1 MSAVRSPVV
10 VLDFRGGLD
19 VPVDGADLRR
29 RMAARLP
36 DGARDGTGDLRF
48 LVVDDPDGLTAH
60 VEAYELVAGAPTLGA
75 VNVLCLVAGDL
86 ERRSVSPPL
95 PDTPDRPPSY
105 PDPAYRDV
113 PHEDGGAPEGGRR
126 LRLASVLQ
134 SSGAGV
140 LWAPDPRAGHDQGTG
155 DPDAER
161 EAALAALTDL
171 LRVREIF
178 DKVLAEL
185 HDAPV
190 SVATLSLRV
199 LEHDLTPHARDSA
212 WAGALA
218 RFAGAE
224 TSLTAPLAA
233 QELPRPLAELLGPGP
248 ERAVADLLRPG
259 GPADAARTACE
270 RAVDALAAHR
280 DELRQARALLTG
292 RRTADEV
299 PASTARAVDALGRYR
314 DAVARVLRD
323 SGAPGVPRGDALARL
338 SDGGVAL
345 PAEMWEGRSRG
356 GDPDEGLQRCT
367 AQWLT
372 SGLPLR
378 TVAARLTALAER
390 VAPTP
395 SAARLRDVEQACPEE
410 SLARV
415 SAAVP
420 LYFARARARW
430 LVPTAL
436 AAFVS
441 ALAPWPG
448 TLLALLPALVFL
460 LGGALAGAVRPGRA
474 AGGRM
479 HGAAAARAVA
489 LAAGAGA
496 GFGLTLL
503 VSVGRELVLV
513 GVLAGVLGA
522 VSCVGAWWRRG
533 FADWWQ
539 AAGISGL
546 EPSLA
551 RVDTALT
558 DALHRQWWAAEE
570 RTRLA
575 DGARTLAAVL
585 RGAAVEADAGHPLS
599 GQASASGAGTA
610 ATDGWSDPGWEEPSW
625 PVVRRETTQG
635 FAGEPSGPS
644 AGVPAPY
651 APGTY
656 ASSAH
661 GADAHAPQPTG
672 SLPAGECPTE
682 QHPPNLSE
690 PDPSWGDPDWPD
702 DTPPE
707 TSAPASAGGWGEPVA
722 TPGGRARNVAPVDPP
737 WLHRGAGEGGPDLVP
752 TLVADLADATVAG
765 LWGHTDLSGAA
776 GGAGSAGK
784 APATLET
791 AVSRAIAAAG
801 AGLRDNGVLPTPP
814 YARPDRVRADAAA
827 LLGIGVQRV
836 RDVLNTASEQGRPLL
851 LCPPA
856 RLSLLS
862 RDPAEARSVA
872 FAPQAVRPSV
882 ETTPGGRGP
891 DGVPAAM
898 VWTAAGRFA
907 GTLRLVPLRAG
918 VVENVRVRTW
928 AQDGPLTGPGHGTTG
943 TVPDPGEEWAQR

>member
-1 MSAVRSPVV
+1 MSPMGSPVV
-10 VLDFRGGLD
+10 VLDFRDGLD

-36 DGARDGTGDLRF
+36 DGARDDTGDLRF
-48 LVVDDPDGLTAH
+48 LVVDDPEGLTAH
-60 VEAYELVAGAPTLGA
+60 AEAYELIAGAPTLGT
-75 VNVLCLVAGDL
+75 VNLLCLVVGDL
-86 ERRSVSPPL
+86 ERGRSVAPPL
-95 PDTPDRPPSY
+95 PEPPGGAASY
-105 PDPAYRDV
+105 PDPGYPDV
-113 PHEDGGAPEGGRR
+113 PHADGRTPEGGRR

-134 SSGAGV
+134 SSGTGV
-140 LWAPDPRAGHDQGTG
+140 LWAPDPRAGHDRGTG
-155 DPDAER
+155 DPDADR

-171 LRVREIF
+171 LRVWEIF

-185 HDAPV
+185 RDAPV

-199 LEHDLTPHARDSA
+199 LEHDLAPGARDSA
-212 WAGALA
+212 WTTALS
-218 RFAGAE
+218 RFAGVG
-224 TSLTAPLAA
+224 TSLTAPLDA
-233 QELPRPLAELLGPGP
+233 QELPRQLAELLGPGP
-248 ERAVADLLRPG
+248 ARPVAELLRPG

-280 DELRQARALLTG
+280 DELSRARALLTG

-299 PASTARAVDALGRYR
+299 PASLARAVDALGRYR
-314 DAVARVLRD
+314 DVVARVLRD
-323 SGAPGVPRGDALARL
+323 SGAPGLPRGDALARL

-345 PAEMWEGRSRG
+345 PARMWERRSRG

-367 AQWLT
+367 AHWLT

-378 TVAARLTALAER
+378 AVAARLTALAER

-410 SLARV
+410 FLGRM

-448 TLLALLPALVFL
+448 TLLALVPALVFL
-460 LGGALAGAVRPGRA
+460 LGGALAGAVRPGRT

-479 HGAAAARAVA
+479 HGAVVARVVA

-503 VSVGRELVLV
+503 VSVPRELVLV
-513 GVLAGVLGA
+513 GVLAGVLCA
-522 VSCVGAWWRRG
+522 ALCVGAWWRRG
-533 FADWWQ
+533 FAGWWE
-539 AAGISGL
+539 ATGIAGLG
-546 EPSLA
+546 PCLA
-551 RVDTALT
+551 RVDAALT

-575 DGARTLAAVL
+575 DGARTLSAAL

-599 GQASASGAGTA
+599 GPPSASGAGTA
-610 ATDGWSDPGWEEPSW
+610 GTDGWSGPGWDEPSW
-625 PVVRRETTQG
+625 QAGRPETGQG
-635 FAGEPSGPS
+635 FAWEPYGSGSYP
-644 AGVPAPY
+644 
-651 APGTY
+651 
-656 ASSAH
+656 SSAR
-661 GADAHAPQPTG
+661 GPDAHTPLPTG
-672 SLPAGECPTE
+672 SVPAQGY
-682 QHPPNLSE
+682 PPDPSE
-690 PDPSWGDPDWPD
+690 ADPSWGDPDWPD
-702 DTPPE
+702 DTE
-707 TSAPASAGGWGEPVA
+707 SEASARGWGEPA
-722 TPGGRARNVAPVDPP
+722 GTPGGSARAVPRVDPP

-752 TLVADLADATVAG
+752 TLVADLADATVAALRGDAG
-765 LWGHTDLSGAA
+765 LS
-776 GGAGSAGK
+776 GSAGR

-801 AGLRDNGVLPTPP
+801 TSLRDNGVLPTPP
-814 YARPDRVRADAAA
+814 YARPDRVRADAAP
-827 LLGIGVQRV
+827 LLGMGVQRV
-836 RDVLNTASEQGRPLL
+836 RDVLNAASEQGRTLL

-856 RLSLLS
+856 QLSLLS

-891 DGVPAAM
+891 DGAPAAM
-898 VWTAAGRFA
+898 VWTEAGRFA

-928 AQDGPLTGPGHGTTG
+928 AEAGPVTGPDHGGTG
-943 TVPDPGEEWAQR
+943 AVPDPGEEWAQR

>member
-1 MSAVRSPVV
+1 MTAVESPVV
-10 VLDFRGGLD
+10 VLDFRGGRD
-19 VPVDGADLRR
+19 VPEDGSGLRR

-36 DGARDGTGDLRF
+36 DGARDHTGDLRF

-60 VEAYELVAGAPTLGA
+60 AEAYELVAGAPTLGA
-75 VNVLCLVAGDL
+75 VRLLCLVTGDL
-86 ERRSVSPPL
+86 ERRRPVSPY
-95 PDTPDRPPSY
+95 PDPPYRPASY

-113 PHEDGGAPEGGRR
+113 PHEDVPAPEGGRR

-134 SSGAGV
+134 SSHTGV
-140 LWAPDPRAGHDQGTG
+140 LWAPDPRAGYDQGTG
-155 DPDAER
+155 DPGAEK

-185 HDAPV
+185 RDAPV

-199 LEHDLTPHARDSA
+199 LEHDLTPEARDSA

-233 QELPRPLAELLGPGP
+233 QELPRQLAELLGPGP
-248 ERAVADLLRPG
+248 ERPVTELLRPG
-259 GPADAARTACE
+259 GEADSARTACE
-270 RAVDALAAHR
+270 RALDALAAHR
-280 DELRQARALLTG
+280 DELSHARALLTG

-299 PASTARAVDALGRYR
+299 PASTARAADALGRYR
-314 DAVARVLRD
+314 DVVARVLRD
-323 SGAPGVPRGDALARL
+323 SGAPSVPRGDALARL

-345 PAEMWEGRSRG
+345 PAEMRERRSRG

-367 AQWLT
+367 AHWLT

-378 TVAARLTALAER
+378 AVAARLTALAER

-395 SAARLRDVEQACPEE
+395 SAARLGDLEQACPEQ
-410 SLARV
+410 SLGRV

-436 AAFVS
+436 TAFLS

-448 TLLALLPALVFL
+448 TLLALVPALVFL
-460 LGGALAGAVRPGRA
+460 LGGALARAVRPGRA

-479 HGAAAARAVA
+479 HGAAAARTVA

-503 VSVGRELVLV
+503 VSVPRELVLV

-522 VSCVGAWWRRG
+522 VLCVGAWWRRG
-533 FADWWQ
+533 LADWWE
-539 AAGISGL
+539 ATGISGL
-546 EPSLA
+546 GPCLA
-551 RVDTALT
+551 RVDAALA

-585 RGAAVEADAGHPLS
+585 RGAAVAADAGHPLS
-599 GQASASGAGTA
+599 GPPSAPGAGTA
-610 ATDGWSDPGWEEPSW
+610 GAGTAGTGTAGTDGWSDPGWDESSW
-625 PVVRRETTQG
+625 PAGRPETAQAY
-635 FAGEPSGPS
+635 AGEPYGTPAS
-644 AGVPAPY
+644 VPAP
-651 APGTY
+651 
-656 ASSAH
+656 
-661 GADAHAPQPTG
+661 HAPAGSVPAPEHGEEQP
-672 SLPAGECPTE
+672 PE
-682 QHPPNLSE
+682 
-690 PDPSWGDPDWPD
+690 PSWGDLDWPD
-702 DTPPE
+702 D
-707 TSAPASAGGWGEPVA
+707 APDEASGDGWGQRAEG
-722 TPGGRARNVAPVDPP
+722 PGDRARTVPPVDPP

-752 TLVADLADATVAG
+752 TLVADLADATVAALRG
-765 LWGHTDLSGAA
+765 RADSSGAA
-776 GGAGSAGK
+776 GGAGPGGS

-814 YARPDRVRADAAA
+814 YARPDRARADAAA

-836 RDVLNTASEQGRPLL
+836 RDVLNTGSEQGRPLL

-856 RLSLLS
+856 QLSLLS

-882 ETTPGGRGP
+882 EPTPGGRGP
-891 DGVPAAM
+891 DGEPAAM
-898 VWTAAGRFA
+898 VWTEAGRFA

-928 AQDGPLTGPGHGTTG
+928 AQDGSLTTPGDGTTG
-943 TVPDPGEEWAQR
+943 TVADQGEEWAQR